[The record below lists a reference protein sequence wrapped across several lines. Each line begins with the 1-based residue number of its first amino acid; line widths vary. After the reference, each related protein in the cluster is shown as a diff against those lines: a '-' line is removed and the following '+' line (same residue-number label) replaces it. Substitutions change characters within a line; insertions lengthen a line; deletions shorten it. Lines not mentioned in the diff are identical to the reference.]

1 MALAGLAG
9 LWPDPAAGG
18 RRVATGERGHAR
30 RLCLALVF
38 LTVVLLWGG
47 LSTLWLPAF
56 DHVMRYRET
65 FLQLQPRLAQLQQQ
79 HQCVASYRFGE
90 PQRAMLDY
98 YDHFRTLRIETQPA
112 AWDCQWLLF
121 GSEDGDLPAMVTAH
135 QLQPVQVVVRPGD
148 ARDRFM
154 LFKLPD
160 TVNALWPR
168 DEIRRAVGK

>member
-9 LWPDPAAGG
+9 LCLILLLVAAAW
-18 RRVATGERGHAR
+18 RRVNAGTPAGFVWRWF
-30 RLCLALVF
+30 F